1 MSEELLVELN
11 SLKDEIRRHNTSYYV
26 NDAPTI
32 SDYEY
37 DKLMQRLKQIEAEN
51 PSLITPDSPTQRVG
65 GEPLDAFVSHTH
77 SVPMDSLQ
85 DVFSFEELRDFDK
98 RVREVVENPEYV
110 VELKIDGLSVSL
122 EYEQGVLI
130 RGVTRGDGITGEDVT
145 ANVRTIKSVPL
156 SINNAPSRLLVRGE
170 VFMPRAVFEKI
181 NRERELTDKPLLAY
195 PRNAAAGSLR
205 QLDPKIAAEREL
217 DIIIFNLQLIEG
229 IELETHSESLEYL
242 KNAGFKVS
250 PFFNIFTSIDDACA
264 EIERLGEL
272 RGELDFQID
281 GAVVKVNNLTHHEML
296 GRTSKFP
303 KWAAAFKYPPE
314 RRETVL
320 EDIIIN
326 VGRTGVL
333 TPNAVLKTVH
343 LAGVNVSRATLHN
356 RDYISRKDIMIGD
369 TVVVQKAGDII
380 PEIVEVVLDKR
391 PSNARAYK
399 MPEACPVCGGEVYND
414 ESEAAVRCQ
423 NLNCLAQVLRNVIHF
438 ASRDAMDIEG
448 LGPAI
453 VEQLTTNGL
462 IHDAA
467 DLYYLDKDQVAKI
480 DRMGDKSAENLI
492 NAIQKSKA
500 NDLSRLM
507 FGFGIRHVGQKAA
520 KEITKHYKTIDEIF
534 AADYEDLIAVRDIG
548 VATAESL
555 ISWLMLDSSKRI
567 VEKLINA
574 GVNMK
579 SDFKVERNVLD
590 GKTFVLTG
598 TLAGYTRQEA
608 SEIIEKNGGKVSSS
622 VSKKTDFVLA
632 GEDAGSKLNKAQAL
646 GITILSEQDFLELI
660 EE

>member
-1 MSEELLVELN
+1 
-11 SLKDEIRRHNTSYYV
+11 
-26 NDAPTI
+26 
-32 SDYEY
+32 
-37 DKLMQRLKQIEAEN
+37 
-51 PSLITPDSPTQRVG
+51 
-65 GEPLDAFVSHTH
+65 
-77 SVPMDSLQ
+77 
-85 DVFSFEELRDFDK
+85 
-98 RVREVVENPEYV
+98 
-110 VELKIDGLSVSL
+110 
-122 EYEQGVLI
+122 
-130 RGVTRGDGITGEDVT
+130 
-145 ANVRTIKSVPL
+145 
-156 SINNAPSRLLVRGE
+156 
-170 VFMPRAVFEKI
+170 
-181 NRERELTDKPLLAY
+181 
-195 PRNAAAGSLR
+195 
-205 QLDPKIAAEREL
+205 
-217 DIIIFNLQLIEG
+217 
-229 IELETHSESLEYL
+229 
-242 KNAGFKVS
+242 
-250 PFFNIFTSIDDACA
+250 
-264 EIERLGEL
+264 
-272 RGELDFQID
+272 
-281 GAVVKVNNLTHHEML
+281 ML

-391 PSNARAYK
+391 PINARAYK